1 MSDFIIGLVV
11 LFFAYRIFRAV
22 LEALGAVKSSAA
34 RKQTESASSTPQPAA
49 SVYRGPRDTTARP
62 SAHGSVPRAALRMK
76 NAVATPLPRKPMQQ
90 SGSPFIIDKPRRFP
104 VIGILAVA
112 TIIILISSCYAWISE
127 QPQRPAPGRN
137 ADHAIHLEALA

>member
-34 RKQTESASSTPQPAA
+34 RKQTESASPPPQPAA

-62 SAHGSVPRAALRMK
+62 SGHGSVPRAVSPMK
-76 NAVATPLPRKPMQQ
+76 NAMATPLPRKPMQQ

-104 VIGILAVA
+104 FVGILAVA
-112 TIIILISSCYAWISE
+112 AIIVLISSCYAWINEPS
-127 QPQRPAPGRN
+127 QRPTPGRN
-137 ADHAIHLEALA
+137 AEPAVHLDALA

>member
-11 LFFAYRIFRAV
+11 LFFVYRIFRAV

-34 RKQTESASSTPQPAA
+34 RKQAQSTSQTPQPTA

-62 SAHGSVPRAALRMK
+62 AAKGSVPRAVSRMK
-76 NAVATPLPRKPMQQ
+76 SAVATSLPRKPMQT

-104 VIGILAVA
+104 LIGILAVA
-112 TIIILISSCYAWISE
+112 TIIILVSSCYAWINE
-127 QPQRPAPGRN
+127 TPQRLAPGRN
-137 ADHAIHLEALA
+137 ADRTVHLDAVA